1 MTRTPVGIAF
11 ATLLATAAFAQTSTT
26 PRRTAT
32 HRPSKATSSA
42 GEKPAAVPVN
52 PADNPPN
59 VPPVEGS
66 PKPLYALRYVDSVVG
81 TGDLA
86 SPRKWYSVRY
96 TGWLT
101 DGTKFD
107 SSEDHPGK
115 PFAFPY
121 GARRVILGW
130 DTGFEGMRV
139 GGKRRL
145 YIPYQLAYGEAGRPG
160 IPPKADL
167 IFDLELVAISDTDP
181 NAAPEPT
188 ATQPPDSIPT
198 TPPDTPPGTPPDT
211 TKLPADS
218 ADPTK
223 PTSASPPPSSN
234 PRKPQTTPPPPK

>member
-1 MTRTPVGIAF
+1 MTRTPAGIALAAILTTAALAQTPTTARKPAPHRAP
-11 ATLLATAAFAQTSTT
+11 ATHTTAGRSAATATT
-26 PRRTAT
+26 A
-32 HRPSKATSSA
+32 
-42 GEKPAAVPVN
+42 N

-66 PKPLYALRYVDSVVG
+66 PKPLYALRYIDTVIGSG
-81 TGDLA
+81 ALA
-86 SPRKWYSVRY
+86 PPLKFYTVRY

-107 SSEDHPGK
+107 SSDDHPGK

-130 DTGFEGMRV
+130 DTGFEGMHV

-167 IFDLELVAISDTDP
+167 IFDLELVSISDTDP
-181 NAAPEPT
+181 NTAPEP
-188 ATQPPDSIPT
+188 AASQPAE
-198 TPPDTPPGTPPDT
+198 T
-211 TKLPADS
+211 TKPATDS

-223 PTSASPPPSSN
+223 PTSTSPPPSSN
-234 PRKPQTTPPPPK
+234 PSTPQSNPSSPK

>member
-1 MTRTPVGIAF
+1 MTRTPAGIA
-11 ATLLATAAFAQTSTT
+11 LAAILTTAALAQNPTAQTPTT
-26 PRRTAT
+26 ARKPAPHRAAAT
-32 HRPSKATSSA
+32 HTTAGRSAATVTTA
-42 GEKPAAVPVN
+42 N

-66 PKPLYALRYVDSVVG
+66 PKPLYALRYIDTVIGSG
-81 TGDLA
+81 ALA
-86 SPRKWYSVRY
+86 PPQKFYTVRY

-107 SSEDHPGK
+107 SSDDHPGK

-130 DTGFEGMRV
+130 DTGFEGMHV

-167 IFDLELVAISDTDP
+167 IFDLELVAVSDTDP
-181 NAAPEPT
+181 NTAPEP
-188 ATQPPDSIPT
+188 AASQPAE
-198 TPPDTPPGTPPDT
+198 T
-211 TKLPADS
+211 TKPPADS

-223 PTSASPPPSSN
+223 PTSTSPPPSSN
-234 PRKPQTTPPPPK
+234 PSTPQSNPSSPK